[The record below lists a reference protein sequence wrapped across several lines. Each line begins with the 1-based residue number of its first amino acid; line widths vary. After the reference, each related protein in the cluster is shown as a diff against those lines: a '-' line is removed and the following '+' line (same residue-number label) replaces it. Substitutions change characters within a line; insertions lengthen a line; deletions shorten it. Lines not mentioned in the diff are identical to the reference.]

1 MRAAGVTTEDRLV
14 AAAAA
19 LLDAGGEKAV
29 TLRAVGQGAGVSHNA
44 PYKHFRNRDA
54 LLAAIATADF
64 TRFGDAFAEIR
75 GSSRTAKEKLRAILE
90 FTIEYAHDHPMRYQL
105 LFANRAIAAQGGVLQ
120 EAAMR
125 SFEAFAAVVE
135 ECQAAGVLPG
145 TPHRTLAGLLF
156 ASLHGLLAFE
166 ANGLTHPRKGFIGV
180 SESIDLLV
188 DLISRSDDRR

>member
-1 MRAAGVTTEDRLV
+1 MRATGVTTEDRLV

-54 LLAAIATADF
+54 LLAAIAMADF
-64 TRFGDAFAEIR
+64 TRLGDKFAEIR
-75 GSSRTAKEKLRAILE
+75 GSSMSAKDKLRAILGYA
-90 FTIEYAHDHPMRYQL
+90 IEYSREYPMRYRL
-105 LFANRAIAAQGGVLQ
+105 LFANPAIAAEGGVLR

-125 SFEAFAAVVE
+125 SFDEFAAVVE
-135 ECQAAGVLPG
+135 ECQAAGVLPA
-145 TPHRTLAGLLF
+145 TPHKTLAGLLF

-166 ANGLTHPRKGFIGV
+166 ANGLTHPEKGFISV
-180 SESIDLLV
+180 SESIDLLI
-188 DLISRSDDRR
+188 DLISRPDDRS